1 MVNKKLID
9 ELSELAQICL
19 DYKNH
24 VEFEKKQQQKWLNE
38 SLDILSKKWDDVYQG
53 IVWFLTYNTTEHS
66 LVKERM
72 DQFSVALARFIDDY
86 KKEEEENNEN

>member
-1 MVNKKLID
+1 MCNNKLIED
-9 ELSELAQICL
+9 LIEILE
-19 DYKNH
+19 YKEH
-24 VEFEKKQQQKWLNE
+24 AEFKKKQQPQWLNE

-53 IVWFLTYNTTEHS
+53 IVWFLTYDTKEHS

-86 KKEEEENNEN
+86 KKE